1 MTSRIDRRLPTP
13 TELVLVDG
21 LLTMLSRR
29 MAGALDLGLVL
40 LMEPPAERY
49 TRFINDHVAAPMR
62 AASLVLRLAVAEC
75 VPEPALTPFQA
86 VVVNTEAFLGALA
99 ELAAYPSLSRA
110 DLESIST
117 RLGLAHQRLT
127 DSFLDIGERMCFEP
141 TLAREFG
148 PQRKASI
155 RLAID
160 GLPTALAAGDGAA
173 PPGARTWEGQPEPK

>member
-1 MTSRIDRRLPTP
+1 
-13 TELVLVDG
+13 
-21 LLTMLSRR
+21 MLSRR

-49 TRFINDHVAAPMR
+49 TRFITDHVAAPMR
-62 AASLVLRLAVAEC
+62 AASLVLRQAVAEC

-86 VVVNTEAFLGALA
+86 IVVDTEAFLGALA
-99 ELAAYPSLSRA
+99 ELAAFASLSEVEL
-110 DLESIST
+110 DSIST
-117 RLGLAHQRLT
+117 RLRLSHQRLT

-148 PQRKASI
+148 PERLALI

-160 GLPTALAAGDGAA
+160 GLPAALAPGHGAA
-173 PPGARTWEGQPEPK
+173 PPGGRTWEGQPETK